1 VKIKIA
7 VPTVLMMAISAYIV
21 NIYAGIGPF
30 QTYMKNR
37 SPANFIRAFREYET
51 AVDKSEDMSAA
62 IYLANMHRLEIEEK
76 LEILGSKLESLK
88 NGQKF
93 QYANLLL
100 KMNRFDESVAIYQ
113 DLNKRAPQWSC
124 PWRHKG
130 EAYWRMGE
138 LDKAVES
145 LEKAIETRETHYD
158 AYVMLAEVL
167 SERGDNQRAL
177 EVLERGLQY
186 YSKDIEDPEREVDNV
201 DVQFLYLELL
211 KKNGK
216 KEEYQEQLKK
226 LRKISPHDQ
235 RLGKG
240 LK

>member
-1 VKIKIA
+1 MKIRIVVTA
-7 VPTVLMMAISAYIV
+7 VLIMVLTVNIV
-21 NIYAGIGPF
+21 NISADRGPF
-30 QTYMKNR
+30 KTYMKDK
-37 SPANFIRAFREYET
+37 STENFILAFREYET
-51 AVDKSEDMSAA
+51 AVDESEDVSAA
-62 IYLANMHRLEIEEK
+62 IYLAYMHRFEIEEK
-76 LEILGSKLESLK
+76 LEILGEKLESLG

-100 KMNRFDESVAIYQ
+100 EMNRFDESVEIYG
-113 DLNKRAPQWSC
+113 DLNKKAPQWSC

-130 EAYWRMGE
+130 EAYWRMGK

-167 SERGDNQRAL
+167 NESGDYQRAL
-177 EVLERGLQY
+177 QVLEKGLNY
-186 YSKDIEDPEREVDNV
+186 YGKDVEDPEREVDSV

-216 KEEYQEQLKK
+216 KEEYKEQLKK
-226 LRKISPHDQ
+226 VRKMAPHDE
-235 RLGKG
+235 RLIKD
-240 LK
+240 